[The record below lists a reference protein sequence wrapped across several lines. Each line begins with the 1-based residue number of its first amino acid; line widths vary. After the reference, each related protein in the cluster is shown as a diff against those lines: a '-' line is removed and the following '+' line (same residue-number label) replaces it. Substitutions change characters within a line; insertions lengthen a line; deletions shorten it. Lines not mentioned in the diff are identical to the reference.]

1 MVEMLMAG
9 EERAKRKDKAGR
21 SLRAFAPD
29 LRRWWIG
36 GLAFFGGVCAS
47 LLSGDG
53 IGAGVALLA
62 ALAAVGVFSVAALL
76 LRLLRGDERRAD
88 DLSRTLFTATSDAA
102 ILIEN
107 GEDIVSANPAYLRL
121 SLSGEGQAPTPE
133 RFLGRIPNAQ
143 APLGVLLQAISEGNH
158 AVQSFPFDS
167 ETDGRRLIVAVHP
180 LDGARRVLWLLSLG
194 EPHVRRPA
202 PRPMDRRQPARP
214 PAAAA
219 DSDALADLAAMWE
232 GAPAGLMLVTPEGAR
247 LPNGTLAHWLGY
259 QLADWGSAPMP
270 IEEVVS
276 DASLPAVRQALAQ
289 PDADTGGLDIDLV
302 RADGSLWPARAFIGG
317 HAAGAGILVALPRAN
332 LPQVAAAG
340 APMQMPRSGG
350 SDAAFFS
357 RSPLAMAGVDHLG
370 RIIEANASFA
380 RLFAAE
386 GAAVIGRKLEGLVI
400 ERDAPAVERLLKDT
414 AGGNAPSP
422 VDASISGEGGRSARI
437 YAAVLEGAGLAVY
450 AVDTTA
456 QRSLEA
462 QFAQSQKMQAIG
474 QLAGGVAHDFNNVL
488 TAIIGYCDLLLA
500 SHRPSDPSFPD
511 IMQIKQN
518 ANRAAGLVRQLL
530 AFSRRQ
536 TLRPQVIHLTDVL
549 SDLSMLLRRL
559 IGESIDLKVDHGR
572 DLWPVKVDVNQFEQ
586 VIVNLAVNAR
596 DAMPGGGQLTLRTLN
611 VPEAEC
617 ARYASAGSLAPAD
630 YVLIEVADTGTG
642 IPPDI
647 MDKIFEPFF
656 STKDVGKG
664 TGLGL
669 STVYGIVQQTGG
681 HILADSVMGK
691 GTVFRVF
698 LPRLVA
704 AAAEE
709 AAPVPASEAEV
720 RPAPD
725 LTGQGTILLV
735 EDEDAVRA
743 FATRALVA
751 RGYNV
756 ISAASGAEAL
766 EEIEKAGTRIDL
778 VISDVVMPEMDGPTL
793 LKALRAR
800 DPSQKVIF
808 ISGYAQE
815 AFGKNLAEGE
825 KFAFLPK
832 PFSLKQL
839 VAAVKEATAGGA

>member
-1 MVEMLMAG
+1 M
-9 EERAKRKDKAGR
+9 RKGKSDR

-36 GLAFFGGVCAS
+36 GLAFLGGVAAS
-47 LLSGDG
+47 LLTGEG
-53 IGAGVALLA
+53 VGAGTAILA
-62 ALAAVGVFSVAALL
+62 ALAAVGVFSIAAMV
-76 LRLLRGDERRAD
+76 LRVMRGDNRRAD

-102 ILIEN
+102 ILIED
-107 GEDIVSANPAYLRL
+107 GEEIVEANPAYLRL
-121 SLSGEGQAPTPE
+121 SLSGEGQAPTPD

-143 APLGVLLQAISEGNH
+143 APLGVLMQAISEGNH
-158 AVQSFPFDS
+158 AVQSFPFDT
-167 ETDGRRLIVAVHP
+167 EADGRRLIVAVHP

-194 EPHVRRPA
+194 EPHVRRSSTRPA
-202 PRPMDRRQPARP
+202 ERRMPARTAP
-214 PAAAA
+214 VLA
-219 DSDALADLAAMWE
+219 DPEALSDLAALWE
-232 GAPAGLMLVTPEGAR
+232 GAPVGLMLLTPEEAR

-259 QLADWGSAPMP
+259 HLADWGTAPVP
-270 IEEVVS
+270 
-276 DASLPAVRQALAQ
+276 LADIL
-289 PDADTGGLDIDLV
+289 PDAARARVMKALSEPGEGTVGLDIDLI
-302 RADGSLWPARAFIGG
+302 REDGALWPARVFIGG
-317 HAAGAGILVALPRAN
+317 QAGGASILVA
-332 LPQVAAAG
+332 
-340 APMQMPRSGG
+340 MPRTSAPA
-350 SDAAFFS
+350 SMVAPAQAPATARTSRADAAFFS
-357 RSPLAMAGVDHLG
+357 RSPLAMAGVDHNG

-380 RLFAAE
+380 RLF
-386 GAAVIGRKLEGLVI
+386 GRDGSAVVGTPLERLVI
-400 ERDAPAVERLLKDT
+400 ERDMPAVERLLKDT
-414 AGGNAPSP
+414 AAGQTVTP
-422 VDASISGEGGRSARI
+422 VEASIDGEGGRSARI

-518 ANRAAGLVRQLL
+518 ANRAAGLVGQLL

-559 IGESIDLKVDHGR
+559 IGESIDLKVEHGR
-572 DLWPVKVDVNQFEQ
+572 DLWPVKVDVNQFGQ

-611 VPEAEC
+611 VGEADC
-617 ARYASAGSLAPAD
+617 ARYAPAASLAPAD
-630 YVLIEVADTGTG
+630 YVLIEVTDTGTG

-681 HILADSVMGK
+681 HILADSVLGR

-698 LPRLVA
+698 LPRLA
-704 AAAEE
+704 AGAAEE
-709 AAPVPASEAEV
+709 AATNAAEPEQ
-720 RPAPD
+720 RSAPD

-766 EEIEKAGTRIDL
+766 EEIDRAGTRIDL

-800 DPSQKVIF
+800 DPNQKVIF

-839 VAAVKEATAGGA
+839 VAAVKEATAGSP